1 MKTNRNIANLS
12 NEELFELFKNG
23 RQTAYFHELYR
34 RYIPML
40 YGLCLKYLGNEPD
53 AQDAV
58 MDLFESLNEKVS
70 NYTITNF
77 HSWLY
82 AVAKNHCLLKK
93 RKEKQVFFE
102 DINETIMENGDFFTL
117 SDEEKSNEEKSALEF
132 CMTELGVEQRTSI
145 EYFYYENKSYAD
157 IVSITGYT
165 LDKVKSYIQN
175 GKRNLK
181 NCILRLRAM
190 GEGQRAKG
198 SNPQPVTRN
207 P

>member
-1 MKTNRNIANLS
+1 MRNSKNISNLS
-12 NEELFELFKNG
+12 NDELFERYKSEN
-23 RQTAYFHELYR
+23 RPAYFHELYR

-40 YGLCLKYLGNEPD
+40 YGLCLKYLGNAQD

-58 MDLFESLNEKVS
+58 MDLFENLNGKIS
-70 NYTITNF
+70 NYKITNF

-82 AVAKNHCLLKK
+82 TVAKNHCLLKI

-117 SDEEKSNEEKSALEF
+117 IDEEKTNEEESALEY
-132 CMTELGVEQRTSI
+132 CMKELGVEQRRSI

-165 LDKVKSYIQN
+165 LEKVKSYIQN

-190 GEGQRAKG
+190 NEGQRAQIG
-198 SNPQPVTRN
+198 E
-207 P
+207 

>member
-1 MKTNRNIANLS
+1 MV
-12 NEELFELFKNG
+12 ELYKNG
-23 RQTAYFHELYR
+23 GQTIYFHELYR

-40 YGLCLKYLGNEPD
+40 YGLCLKYLGNESD

-58 MDLFESLNEKVS
+58 MDLFEDLNQKITKYS
-70 NYTITNF
+70 ITNF

-82 AVAKNHCLLKK
+82 TVAKNHCLLKI

-117 SDEEKSNEEKSALEF
+117 LDEEQSNEEKSALEH

-157 IVSITGYT
+157 IVSLTGYT

-181 NCILRLRAM
+181 NCIKRILEIQL
-190 GEGQRAKG
+190 
-198 SNPQPVTRN
+198 
-207 P
+207 

>member
-23 RQTAYFHELYR
+23 RQTAYFHELYH

-58 MDLFESLNEKVS
+58 MDLFENLNEKITK
-70 NYTITNF
+70 YDITNF

-82 AVAKNHCLLKK
+82 TVAKNHCLLKK

-117 SDEEKSNEEKSALEF
+117 LDEKKSNEEKSALEF
-132 CMTELGVEQRTSI
+132 CMAELGVEQRTSI

-181 NCILRLRAM
+181 NCILRLTNAL
-190 GEGQRAKG
+190 
-198 SNPQPVTRN
+198 
-207 P
+207 